1 MEFYSLALII
11 SSILTSLLTEAFKQ
25 LFSENKISYKP
36 NILAAVMSVIVTF
49 LMILGYIIYT
59 GILVTPQTIVTAIT
73 LIILSFLCATLGYDK
88 VIQTLNQIG
97 KRNG

>member
-1 MEFYSLALII
+1 
-11 SSILTSLLTEAFKQ
+11 
-25 LFSENKISYKP
+25 
-36 NILAAVMSVIVTF
+36 MSVVVTF

-59 GILVTPQTIVTAIT
+59 GILVTPQTIVTAVT

-88 VIQTLNQIG
+88 VIQTLKQVG